1 MISVKE
7 NIPLVNGYKT
17 RHWCCQ
23 DKDRKQQCRP
33 SQRVGAKQ
41 RDTLG
46 MHRYE
51 CKSKLNISCR
61 SNLSRGENTRTI
73 TIWLEHQKKHVPYYD
88 VALPLEAVETIRED
102 LEWTTPSE
110 MARKIQVAYPVVSA
124 KQVHKAWTTMS
135 EMLWKRDPEQ
145 MLSARTLLKEYE
157 TDVDVLT
164 IPAMDG
170 IEQVAWV
177 MRKVMDALKG
187 KIVEIGIDATCKR

>member
-1 MISVKE
+1 
-7 NIPLVNGYKT
+7 
-17 RHWCCQ
+17 
-23 DKDRKQQCRP
+23 
-33 SQRVGAKQ
+33 
-41 RDTLG
+41 
-46 MHRYE
+46 
-51 CKSKLNISCR
+51 
-61 SNLSRGENTRTI
+61 
-73 TIWLEHQKKHVPYYD
+73 
-88 VALPLEAVETIRED
+88 
-102 LEWTTPSE
+102 

-124 KQVHKAWTTMS
+124 MQVHKAWTTMS

-157 TDVDVLT
+157 ADVDVLT